1 MGKYAE
7 YVSQFEEDY
16 EQPVVEEYIVGFS
29 GIDPDKKVKP
39 ETISHEK
46 LDGLLGGDFAGRYH
60 VTHDELA
67 LFRDYQGQ
75 ITKLSGDTAN
85 EFAKVRKETS
95 DGLKEV
101 REEASEKIA
110 SLRESAYGKIEEL
123 SRHSELE
130 ISRVERE
137 ASEALSH
144 AAGELAS
151 GISRVERE
159 AAQALGEAAE
169 ALSAEI
175 SRVDDKTVSAIS
187 TYKAETTRAV
197 SEISG
202 DVRTFTAQA
211 GNRLSAVETANA
223 EIARE
228 QAMMTERY
236 ESAMTALT
244 EDSEVIDAR
253 VSEDGTRY
261 GTLGGRLRAMDAV
274 SSRGLGTLHET
285 DAGLWDALQEVS
297 GDASSTLLTVMDDLL
312 HEGMTRKAADA
323 EIREEL
329 SASRE
334 KAAASHDHLQEQAS
348 ELAGMTLTQEIAIHE
363 LGDDLKAEADSRY
376 EHDRDLQDRLSAEEE
391 TRQRVDDEIRQEISQ
406 TRTGTT
412 ARRECLQEQASE
424 IAGEILRLTYEREV
438 DTATTA
444 KGLAREETHRVTLAE
459 HMQEQ
464 ADTLSCGLLTEMLSR
479 KADEERIC
487 DEIRREERKRTD
499 ESERRREDSENLA
512 YGIITNVR
520 NLAHERSQRE
530 KTAWDLEQHIWEW
543 RVKSEA
549 AETRM
554 RAGLCEVSA
563 HAREMSQDNAAGLLI
578 LAGEMLKSDE
588 QQKLIRAEMQSSAIG
603 QRKIL
608 NDTRSWLQEQ
618 INELAYMKLC
628 DLQTE
633 RENNDRIAIIERD
646 MDAILSE
653 LDPEYEPA
661 EDDEIDDMIDRVLA
675 GETVSGDG
683 EYDDP
688 EFDEMIDEIYG
699 VNP

>member
-46 LDGLLGGDFAGRYH
+46 LDGLLGGDIAGRYH

-67 LFRDYQGQ
+67 LFRGYQGQ
-75 ITKLSGDTAN
+75 ITKLSGDTAK

-101 REEASEKIA
+101 REEAGEKIA

-123 SRHSELE
+123 SRHTESE
-130 ISRVERE
+130 IGRVERE

-159 AAQALGEAAE
+159 AAQALGETAE

-197 SEISG
+197 NEISG

-211 GNRLSAVETANA
+211 GNRLSAVEAANA
-223 EIARE
+223 EIARG
-228 QAMMTERY
+228 QALMTARY

-297 GDASSTLLTVMDDLL
+297 GDAASTLLTVMDDLR
-312 HEGMTRKAADA
+312 HEGMTRKSTDA
-323 EIREEL
+323 EIRREI
-329 SASRE
+329 SAGRE
-334 KAAASHDHLQEQAS
+334 HTASSHEQMQEQAS
-348 ELAGMTLTQEIAIHE
+348 ELAG
-363 LGDDLKAEADSRY
+363 
-376 EHDRDLQDRLSAEEE
+376 
-391 TRQRVDDEIRQEISQ
+391 
-406 TRTGTT
+406 
-412 ARRECLQEQASE
+412 
-424 IAGEILRLTYEREV
+424 EILRQAYQRES
-438 DTATTA
+438 DASDAA
-444 KGLAREETHRVTLAE
+444 KQKEREETHRVTLAE

-479 KADEERIC
+479 KAYEERIC

-499 ESERRREDSENLA
+499 ESERQREDSENLA

-530 KTAWDLEQHIWEW
+530 KTADDLDQHIWEW

-554 RAGLCEVSA
+554 RAVLCEVSA

-578 LAGEMLKSDE
+578 LAGGMLKSGE

-608 NDTRSWLQEQ
+608 NDIRSWLQEQ
-618 INELAYMKLC
+618 INELAYMKLG

-653 LDPEYEPA
+653 IDPEYEPA